1 MGAQAPQNKIKTAER
16 RRLIVELRQQGL
28 MWKTIVQR
36 VKEQFDPEQLPNGFD
51 ERYAY
56 KDLVRALKAAEADL
70 QESARTMLQLEL
82 ERLNALQAGLWPDA
96 MQGDTDAARTALKVM
111 QRRAKY
117 LGLDEPEEI
126 RARMDV
132 GMDTL
137 LPKLMQALQDYP
149 EAREAAAHALAGD
162 AADE

>member
-1 MGAQAPQNKIKTAER
+1 MGAQKPQNKIKTAER

-28 MWKTIVQR
+28 EWKTIVQR
-36 VKEQFDPEQLPNGFD
+36 VKEQFPADQLPKGFD

-82 ERLNALQAGLWPDA
+82 DRLNKLQTGLWPKA
-96 MQGDTDAARTALKVM
+96 LQGDTDAVKTVLQLMK
-111 QRRAKY
+111 RRAKY
-117 LGLDEPEEI
+117 MGLDEPEEI

-132 GMDTL
+132 GMDEV
-137 LPKLMQALQDYP
+137 LPALMEALQDFP
-149 EAREAAAHALAGD
+149 EARAAAADALTD
-162 AADE
+162 D